1 KERFIHEKLFV
12 LHGLSLLHRHPLEFI
27 VHHFVAYIS
36 LRCSETRRNF
46 CICAAAADSSQ
57 ASESSSG
64 EEIDRLI
71 DKLRSTDSQLLP
83 QIVAENVLAFD
94 SKFWLRLATRTDLCK
109 SEDDEVDLEEL
120 ASNIMQLVERIVQK
134 TEEKIETS
142 TDVLMAILEPVAG
155 SKNEEI
161 VWPPRDPDALQRVRK
176 ELMHRES
183 SGYLDD
189 GFLAEVNAQLRQA
202 KKDADKPGLLAL
214 LQKVLQLYAATFLAK
229 TSYAKRDG
237 VVDEAEELLE
247 NIISADSEAWD
258 SMIRSGVDLGG
269 GPVKSVDLR
278 KMAKKRIERI
288 LLRTEG
294 GSYKQRILV
303 EYLKEI
309 ERSVDMVVAA
319 FSS

>member
-1 KERFIHEKLFV
+1 M
-12 LHGLSLLHRHPLEFI
+12 
-27 VHHFVAYIS
+27 
-36 LRCSETRRNF
+36 CSETRRNF

-71 DKLRSTDSQLLP
+71 DKLRSTDSQL
-83 QIVAENVLAFD
+83 IVAENVLAFD

-183 SGYLDD
+183 AGYLDD

>member
-1 KERFIHEKLFV
+1 R
-12 LHGLSLLHRHPLEFI
+12 S
-27 VHHFVAYIS
+27 
-36 LRCSETRRNF
+36 NF

-57 ASESSSG
+57 ASQSSSG

-109 SEDDEVDLEEL
+109 SEDDKMDLEEL

-134 TEEKIETS
+134 TDEKIETS

-176 ELMHRES
+176 VSLFFA
-183 SGYLDD
+183 GYLDD

-247 NIISADSEAWD
+247 NIISGDSEAWD

-288 LLRTEG
+288 FLRTEG
-294 GSYKQRILV
+294 GSYKQRILI